1 MSSFPFAV
9 LSENPFVITDLETR
23 LTYQPGRTALSRDR
37 KNKLMIM
44 TSGGTPIPLPSN
56 DMRHAKD
63 IQTNFSH
70 YSRIAERN
78 CSDVLNNGW

>member
-1 MSSFPFAV
+1 MSSFPFTI
-9 LSENPFVITDLETR
+9 LSENPFVVTDLETR
-23 LTYQPGRTALSRDR
+23 LTYQPGRTAITRGR

-56 DMRHAKD
+56 DMRYAKD
-63 IQTNFSH
+63 IQTNFAN

-78 CSDVLNNGW
+78 ISSVLNNGW

>member
-1 MSSFPFAV
+1 MSSFPFAI

-63 IQTNFSH
+63 IHTNFAR
-70 YSRIAERN
+70 YSRIAEKNR
-78 CSDVLNNGW
+78 SDFLTSGW